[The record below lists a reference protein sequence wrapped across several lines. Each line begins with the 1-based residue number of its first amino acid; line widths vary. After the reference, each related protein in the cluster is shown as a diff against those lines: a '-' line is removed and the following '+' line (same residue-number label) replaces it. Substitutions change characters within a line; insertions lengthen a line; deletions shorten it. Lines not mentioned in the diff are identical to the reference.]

1 MAITNP
7 MSTDSFQLT
16 YNGRG
21 VRNGAM
27 DVYELAPA
35 LVAVGDLVR
44 DANRF
49 LNGDQAAVNIKVDSD
64 FKKGSFDIR
73 LLLDQQLLDASNH
86 ALPFASFVDASG
98 LIHAL
103 FGAIK
108 EHGDKVTEGVL
119 LGLFAIYKLL
129 KGEKPKAGSV
139 VIEDNHGTINLGD
152 TSVKVDARGAQ
163 LYMNDAIRSDVDHV
177 ARSVA
182 KDGIDKLEVLKDGQL
197 LDDITKDDLPTRIKD
212 LEAAQES
219 SEHVLTDTRE
229 ALVKVVTA
237 NFEKGKW
244 KFSDG
249 GSKFNA
255 TISDPV
261 FQRKLDDR
269 QEGFYKGDVLRVV
282 IKTEQTEK
290 ADGKIQAQ
298 YTIQEVLEH
307 RRLGDQQALLPPD
320 SAIE

>member
-1 MAITNP
+1 

-16 YNGRG
+16 YNGRD
-21 VRNGAM
+21 VQNGAI
-27 DVYELAPA
+27 DVYELAPV

-49 LNGDQAAVNIKVDSD
+49 LNGDRATVNLRVDSD
-64 FKKGSFDIR
+64 FKRGSFDIL
-73 LLLDQQLLDASNH
+73 LLLDQQLLEAANGT
-86 ALPFASFVDASG
+86 LTFASLVDASG

-108 EHGDKVTEGVL
+108 EHPDKIAEGVV
-119 LGLFAIYKLL
+119 LGLFTIYKLL
-129 KGEKPKAGSV
+129 KGEKPKPGSI
-139 VIEDNHGTINLGD
+139 VIEDNHGTINIENRK
-152 TSVKVDARGAQ
+152 VNVDARGAQ
-163 LYMNDAIRSDVDHV
+163 LYMNDAIRADVDHV

-182 KDGIDKLEVLKDGQL
+182 KDGIDKLEVLKEGQL
-197 LDDITKDDLPTRIKD
+197 LDNITKDDLPARVKA
-212 LEAAQES
+212 LEADERS
-219 SEHVLTDTRE
+219 TEHVLTDTRE

-255 TISDPV
+255 TIADPV
-261 FQRKLDDR
+261 FQQKLDDR

-282 IKTEQTEK
+282 IRTEQTEK
-290 ADGKIQAQ
+290 PGGKIQAQ

-307 RRLGDQQALLPPD
+307 RQLGDQQALLPPHPRK
-320 SAIE
+320 E

>member
-1 MAITNP
+1 

-16 YNGRG
+16 YNGRD
-21 VRNGAM
+21 VQNGAM
-27 DVYELAPA
+27 DVFELAPA
-35 LVAVGDLVR
+35 LVAIGDLIR

-49 LNGDQAAVNIKVDSD
+49 LNGDQAAVNVKVDSD
-64 FKKGSFDIR
+64 FKRGSFDIH
-73 LLLDQQLLDASNH
+73 LLLDQQLLEVANQTL
-86 ALPFASFVDASG
+86 AFASFVDASG

-108 EHGDKVTEGVL
+108 EHPDKVAEGVV
-119 LGLFAIYKLL
+119 LGLFTVYKLM
-129 KGEKPKAGSV
+129 KGEKPKPGSI
-139 VIEDNHGTINLGD
+139 VIEDNHGTINIGNRK
-152 TSVKVDARGAQ
+152 VKVDARGAQ
-163 LYMNDAIRSDVDHV
+163 MYLNDAIRSDVDHV

-182 KDGIDKLEVLKDGQL
+182 TDGIDKLEVVKDGKVL
-197 LDDITKDDLPTRIKD
+197 EDITKDDLPARVKA

-219 SEHVLTDTRE
+219 TEHILTDTRE

-255 TISDPV
+255 TIADPV
-261 FQRKLDDR
+261 FQQKLDNR

-282 IKTEQTEK
+282 IRTEQTEK
-290 ADGKIQAQ
+290 ANGKIQAQ

-307 RRLGDQQALLPPD
+307 RQLGDQQVLLPPD
-320 SAIE
+320 IKTD